1 MYGAVA
7 DHRYD
12 MPITAFCEYIAEH
25 PADVD
30 GTFRARITS
39 IVQAG
44 DAAAASM
51 TEENHLGT
59 LTFVN
64 FFTLCRSDGR
74 WRIAN
79 KTFAHTGGDMS
90 FGTGATA
97 SAATWSRDDA
107 RGRVTGALDA
117 ARRYWATWQSL
128 EARARDR
135 LNLIPSR
142 RPPGLW
148 ESEGLP
154 SDACSACRMSRCCSA
169 SRRRSSIWS
178 WAAMA

>member
-1 MYGAVA
+1 MTSPQQQQQLAPDSATIEAHDAIAAALQLYIDAVAQGDSAKLAEAFHPDAQMYGAVA

-51 TEENHLGT
+51 TEENHRGT

-79 KTFAHTGGDMS
+79 KTFAHIGGDM
-90 FGTGATA
+90 
-97 SAATWSRDDA
+97 
-107 RGRVTGALDA
+107 
-117 ARRYWATWQSL
+117 
-128 EARARDR
+128 
-135 LNLIPSR
+135 PSQQ
-142 RPPGLW
+142 
-148 ESEGLP
+148 
-154 SDACSACRMSRCCSA
+154 
-169 SRRRSSIWS
+169 
-178 WAAMA
+178 

>member
-1 MYGAVA
+1 MTSPQQQLAPAAATIETYDAIAAALQLYMDAVAQGDSAKLAEAFHPDAQMYGAVG

-12 MPITAFCEYIAEH
+12 MPITAFCEHIAEH

-64 FFTLCRSDGR
+64 FFTLYRSNGR

-79 KTFAHTGGDMS
+79 KTFAHTAGDMP
-90 FGTGATA
+90 A
-97 SAATWSRDDA
+97 S
-107 RGRVTGALDA
+107 
-117 ARRYWATWQSL
+117 Q
-128 EARARDR
+128 
-135 LNLIPSR
+135 
-142 RPPGLW
+142 
-148 ESEGLP
+148 
-154 SDACSACRMSRCCSA
+154 
-169 SRRRSSIWS
+169 
-178 WAAMA
+178 